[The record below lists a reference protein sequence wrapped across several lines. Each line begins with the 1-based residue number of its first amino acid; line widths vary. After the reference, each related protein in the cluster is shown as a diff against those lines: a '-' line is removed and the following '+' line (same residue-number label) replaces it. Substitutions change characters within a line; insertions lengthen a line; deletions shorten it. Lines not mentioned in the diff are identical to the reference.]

1 MTDADDID
9 TNIDVELINIVNIK
23 SMSDSDLK
31 GFLTK
36 NSISLTISE
45 VRKIV
50 DLIAR
55 NPTITELYIFNT
67 QWSEHSS
74 YKSSRSVLKALLP
87 TSAPNVILGPVE
99 DSGIVELGYINGERY
114 GIVVSHES
122 HNHPSQVVPYEGA
135 ATGVGGIIRDVLCMG
150 AKVIAIADPL
160 RFGNPNGKNNNKV
173 KYIANEVINGI
184 AGYGN
189 AVGIPNICGD
199 VYFNDSFDD
208 NCLVNV
214 VCLGLVKE
222 KDIIHSYAP
231 QNAEDYDIVIVGK
244 ATDNS
249 GFGGAAFASLILDEK
264 AREGNRGAVQV
275 PDPFLKNV
283 IIRASY
289 VVFEEAR
296 KKEIKLGFKD
306 MGAGGIMCSTS
317 ELCSDSNY
325 GAEIDLSKVNTSLKN
340 LPPYIIA
347 NSETQERF
355 TWICPPEF
363 TKTLLRIYNEDFELG
378 NISLGAGAFV
388 IGKVTIQKNY
398 VLRYNNNI
406 VCDLPIKV
414 ITQGINYEREK
425 IAPIKKFKEP
435 GLKDPSTISGYNQ
448 ALLSVLSHP
457 NVASK
462 AKAYKHYD
470 TSVMGNS
477 VIEPGY
483 ADAGVI
489 SVGYVGYV
497 GNSVVG
503 NSSFGIALKTDCN
516 PRYCKIDPYWGAVNA
531 VAESMRNIAA
541 VGAVPSA
548 LTDCLNYG
556 NPEKPEAF
564 YYFYE
569 GVRGIADAAN
579 NLYYKGTKHPIP
591 VISGN
596 VSFYNE
602 SSSGTSIDP
611 SPIIACIGIL
621 KDYSK
626 AITMKLKKEGTT
638 LFLVGERKDELG
650 GSVYYNINNE
660 LGAIVPIIDFDKE
673 RNMIHVV
680 IDAIDSGLILSC
692 HDISDGGLA
701 TTISEMI
708 LGGDADGEVGAK
720 INLDFTT
727 LRTDKALFSESSGFV
742 FEVDDKKLEKLKTLF
757 RFYKVDLIELG
768 KTGGKVLII
777 TKKNKRIINL
787 QIEKL
792 RKAWTKG
799 FVKALE

>member
-1 MTDADDID
+1 MGGVD
-9 TNIDVELINIVNIK
+9 
-23 SMSDSDLK
+23 
-31 GFLTK
+31 
-36 NSISLTISE
+36 
-45 VRKIV
+45 V
-50 DLIAR
+50 DLIDIKNFSDEILQNFLKENSVSLSVFEARKIIELIGR
-55 NPTITELYIFNT
+55 NPTLTELYIFNT

-74 YKSSRSVLKALLP
+74 YKSSRSVLKSLLP
-87 TSAPNVILGPVE
+87 TQAPNVILGPVE

-150 AKVIAIADPL
+150 AKVIALADPL
-160 RFGNPNGKNNNKV
+160 RFGNPNGKNKNRV

-184 AGYGN
+184 AGYGD

-199 VYFNDSFDD
+199 VYFNDSFDE

-214 VCLGLVKE
+214 VCLGVVKE

-231 QNAEDYDIVIVGK
+231 QNAEGYDIVIVGK

-264 AREGNRGAVQV
+264 DRESNRGAVQV

-296 KKEIKLGFKD
+296 KNGIILGFKD

-317 ELCSDSNY
+317 ELCSDGNF
-325 GAEIDLSKVNTSLKN
+325 GADIDLSKVNVSMKN
-340 LPPYIIA
+340 LPSYIIA
-347 NSETQERF
+347 CSETQERF
-355 TWICPPEF
+355 TWISPSEF
-363 TKTLLRIYNEDFELG
+363 TKTLLKIYNEDFELP

-388 IGKVTIQKNY
+388 IGKVTKEQDYI
-398 VLRYNNNI
+398 LRHNGQI
-406 VCDLPIKV
+406 VCNAPIKV
-414 ITQGINYEREK
+414 VTQGIRYEREK
-425 IAPIKKFKEP
+425 KTPKRNFKEP
-435 GLKDPSTISGYNQ
+435 NLKEPKDYSNV
-448 ALLSVLSHP
+448 LLSILRHP
-457 NVASK
+457 NVSSK

-470 TSVMGNS
+470 TSVMGNA
-477 VIEPGY
+477 VIETGY
-483 ADAGVI
+483 ADAGVMKVI
-489 SVGYVGYV
+489 DG
-497 GNSVVG
+497 
-503 NSSFGIALKTDCN
+503 SSFAVALKTDCN
-516 PRYCKIDPYWGAVNA
+516 PRYCRIDPYWGAVNA
-531 VAESMRNIAA
+531 VAESMRNVAA

-564 YYFYE
+564 YDFYE
-569 GVRGIADAAN
+569 GVRGIADAAK
-579 NLYYKGTKHPIP
+579 NLYYKGTKYPVP

-602 SSSGTSIDP
+602 SASGRAVDP

-626 AITMKLKKEGTT
+626 AITTKLKEENST
-638 LFLVGERKDELG
+638 LFLIGERKDELG
-650 GSVYYNINNE
+650 ASVYYDVNNE
-660 LGAIVPIIDFDKE
+660 IGAVVPIIDFEKE
-673 RNMIHVV
+673 RNRIYAV
-680 IDAIDSGLILSC
+680 IDAINSSLLLSC

-708 LGGDADGEVGAK
+708 LGGDADGEIGAE
-720 INLDFTT
+720 ITLDFTN
-727 LRTDKALFSESSGFV
+727 LRTDKALFSETSGFV
-742 FEVDDKKLEKLKTLF
+742 FEVEDKNLEKLKTLF
-757 RFYKVDLIELG
+757 KFYKIDLIELG
-768 KTGGKVLII
+768 KT
-777 TKKNKRIINL
+777 T
-787 QIEKL
+787 IEKSL
-792 RKAWTKG
+792 TIIKNNKKIIDLATNKLKEAWTKG
-799 FVKALE
+799 FVYALE

>member
-1 MTDADDID
+1 MGVVDVDLVDIKGKSD
-9 TNIDVELINIVNIK
+9 SALKEFLRKNAISLSVFEARRVVELI
-23 SMSDSDLK
+23 
-31 GFLTK
+31 G
-36 NSISLTISE
+36 
-45 VRKIV
+45 
-50 DLIAR
+50 R

-74 YKSSRSVLKALLP
+74 YKSSRAVLKALLP
-87 TSAPNVILGPVE
+87 TQAPNVILGPVE

-150 AKVIAIADPL
+150 AKVIATADPL
-160 RFGNPNGKNNNKV
+160 RFGNPNGKNKNRV

-184 AGYGN
+184 AGYGD

-199 VYFNDSFDD
+199 VYFNDSFDE

-214 VCLGLVKE
+214 VCLGVVKE

-231 QNAEDYDIVIVGK
+231 KNAEGYDIIIVGK

-264 AREGNRGAVQV
+264 DRESNRGAVQV

-289 VVFEEAR
+289 AVFEEAR
-296 KKEIKLGFKD
+296 KQGIELGFKD

-317 ELCSDSNY
+317 ELCSDANF
-325 GAEIDLSKVNTSLKN
+325 GADIDLDKVNVSMHN

-347 NSETQERF
+347 CSETQERF
-355 TWICPPEF
+355 TWICPSKF
-363 TKTLLRIYNEDFELG
+363 TNTLLKIYNEDFELP

-388 IGKVTIQKNY
+388 VGKVTKQQDYILKHDGKVMCN
-398 VLRYNNNI
+398 V
-406 VCDLPIKV
+406 PIKV
-414 ITQGINYEREK
+414 VTRGISYERDKK
-425 IAPIKKFKEP
+425 IPKRNFKEP
-435 GLKDPSTISGYNQ
+435 NLKEPKNFNKV
-448 ALLSVLSHP
+448 LLSVLKHP

-470 TSVMGNS
+470 TNVMGTA
-477 VIEPGY
+477 IIQTGY
-483 ADAGVI
+483 ADAGVMKCI
-489 SVGYVGYV
+489 D
-497 GNSVVG
+497 
-503 NSSFGIALKTDCN
+503 NSSFAVALKCDCN
-516 PRYCKIDPYWGAVNA
+516 PRYCWIDPYWGAVNA
-531 VAESMRNIAA
+531 VAESMRNVAA

-564 YYFYE
+564 YDFYE
-569 GVRGIADAAN
+569 GVRGIADAAK
-579 NLYYKGTKHPIP
+579 NLYLKGTKFPVP

-602 SSSGTSIDP
+602 SASGKAVDP
-611 SPIIACIGIL
+611 SPVIACIGIM

-626 AITMKLKKEGTT
+626 AITMKIKKENST
-638 LFLVGERKDELG
+638 LFLIGERKDELG
-650 GSVYYNINNE
+650 GSVYYDANKEI
-660 LGAIVPIIDFDKE
+660 GAVVPIIDFEKE
-673 RNMIHVV
+673 RNNVYAV
-680 IDAIDSGLILSC
+680 IDAINANLFLSC

-708 LGGDADGEVGAK
+708 LGGDADGNTGAEV
-720 INLDFTT
+720 NLDFTN
-727 LRTDKALFSESSGFV
+727 LRADKALFSESSGFV
-742 FEVDDKKLEKLKTLF
+742 FEVENKNLEKLKTLF
-757 RFYKVDLIELG
+757 KFYKISLLELG
-768 KTGGKVLII
+768 KTKGQNLAII
-777 TKKNKRIINL
+777 KNNKKIVDLPIS
-787 QIEKL
+787 KL
-792 RKAWTKG
+792 KEAWTTG
-799 FVKALE
+799 FVEALE